1 MKNNLRYALYWSI
14 PMTIIFWFFSN
25 LFKNNFRLYFLK
37 DTNTLSS
44 ISVIFIIFYVAG
56 FIITIVSVKKS
67 TRSN

>member
-1 MKNNLRYALYWSI
+1 MKNNIRYALYWSI

-56 FIITIVSVKKS
+56 FIITILKKS
-67 TRSN
+67 NIKN